1 MHTIPNSIPTHSYS
15 SDPDVKQ
22 FLILREALMDYALAK
37 SLCTIG
43 VKPASFR
50 SIIPQDPTLS
60 AQSSKNSTGLILT
73 SVLVRKD
80 YRLYRIYRGCRII
93 LVLHR
98 VDFGLL
104 SPLILSQCPSLL
116 LSLSHFL
123 ILSLS
128 YYMINTEFAGRDG
141 GRSNTPMS
149 SSTASSSSRLLGLDQ
164 GTKGSRGAESSAG
177 KELQSTRTGIVDANG
192 VSRQQGRVLDRNG
205 VASSSGASRAAPLP
219 PYPKTGSRSQPQPP
233 PSNPPYNQQQY
244 GHGHGQ
250 GQGQGQG
257 QDYSYLSP
265 NHHQQR
271 SYQNNQSSSYNDCYN
286 YNRGNGNGN
295 NNGNNNGNGNGSVS
309 QRASSDNLN
318 LQGQSHHIEEG
329 RPRPPQGPPKGPG
342 RGPQPPLPPVPAPP
356 TR

>member
-1 MHTIPNSIPTHSYS
+1 LSWFSI
-15 SDPDVKQ
+15 D
-22 FLILREALMDYALAK
+22 LILVYCRLLYYH
-37 SLCTIG
+37 T
-43 VKPASFR
+43 
-50 SIIPQDPTLS
+50 
-60 AQSSKNSTGLILT
+60 
-73 SVLVRKD
+73 VLPF
-80 YRLYRIYRGCRII
+80 YC
-93 LVLHR
+93 H
-98 VDFGLL
+98 
-104 SPLILSQCPSLL
+104 SLILSFFHYLQC
-116 LSLSHFL
+116 
-123 ILSLS
+123 
-128 YYMINTEFAGRDG
+128 MINTEFSGRDV

-164 GTKGSRGAESSAG
+164 GTKVSRGAESSSG
-177 KELQSTRTGIVDANG
+177 KEQQPTRTGSVDANG

-244 GHGHGQ
+244 GHGQ

-286 YNRGNGNGN
+286 YNRGNGHGN
-295 NNGNNNGNGNGSVS
+295 NNGSNSSNGNGNGSVA
-309 QRASSDNLN
+309 QRASSDSLN
-318 LQGQSHHIEEG
+318 LQVQSHHIEEG